1 MQLHQSGDWSLLSL
15 LYPLCLP
22 AGIARPR
29 YMNEKTNVEGMDGE
43 YLYGLKILNL
53 LVMLSHSI
61 AMPLQ
66 IMPS

>member
-1 MQLHQSGDWSLLSL
+1 
-15 LYPLCLP
+15 
-22 AGIARPR
+22 
-29 YMNEKTNVEGMDGE
+29 MNEKTNVEGVDGE